1 MFLCRCCLLPD
12 KHLNLASYQQ
22 QQHLRQGDEYE
33 RVESTIELLS
43 LAEDE
48 QKFAVADLSML
59 WYVQIQQNIDLS
71 REKTK

>member
-12 KHLNLASYQQ
+12 KHLNLASYQ

-48 QKFAVADLSML
+48 QKLAVADLSML
-59 WYVQIQQNIDLS
+59 WYVQVQQNIDLS